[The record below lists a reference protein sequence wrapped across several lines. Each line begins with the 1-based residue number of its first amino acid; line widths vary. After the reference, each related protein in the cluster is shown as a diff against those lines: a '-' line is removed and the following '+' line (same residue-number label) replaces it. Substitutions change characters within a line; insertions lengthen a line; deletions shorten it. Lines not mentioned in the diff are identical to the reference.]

1 MRTFVR
7 FLLALACLLFLSITI
22 QAQTGSGGITG
33 KVTDSGGGILQG
45 AQISVEPGGIKVV
58 SDAQGEYLVNGLAPG
73 TYTVTIEYVGFTT
86 SSKRSEERRVG
97 KECRSRWSPYH

>member
-22 QAQTGSGGITG
+22 QAQTGGGGITG

-45 AQISVEPGGIKVV
+45 AQISVEPGGVIVV
-58 SDAQGEYLVNGLAPG
+58 SDAQGEYLVNGLARG
-73 TYTVTIEYVGFTT
+73 TYTVTSVWFGLTT
-86 SSKRSEERRVG
+86 SCKRMAVAA
-97 KECRSRWSPYH
+97 CQITTA